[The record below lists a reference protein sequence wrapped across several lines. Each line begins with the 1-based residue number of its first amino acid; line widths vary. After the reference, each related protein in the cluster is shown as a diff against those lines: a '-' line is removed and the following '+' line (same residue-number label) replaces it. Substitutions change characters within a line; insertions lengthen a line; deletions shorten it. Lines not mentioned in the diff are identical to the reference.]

1 MRAESDARRHRS
13 GLVGGGGAVVVVVE
27 EEEGGQGVA
36 RIASVEVAGS
46 LTGEGGTHPN

>member
-1 MRAESDARRHRS
+1 MTLVVIAA
-13 GLVGGGGAVVVVVE
+13 GLWRGGGGAVVVVMVE